1 MIKCLRA
8 GMPVPSP
15 TMIAEREWI
24 RERIAGFGDRPA
36 LVVGDRHFTF
46 RDIADSIAPWLA
58 RLDAAG
64 VGRRVVVVTGDYS
77 QETIGALL
85 ACALRGCIAV
95 PQHMAAGTRLDD
107 VVALTGAGHVIDTVR
122 GEVAR
127 VGAAA
132 GEHPLIV
139 RLVEA
144 REAGLILLSSGS
156 TGSPKAALLSI
167 DRLFERHRTR
177 RSSPAM
183 VTAAF
188 MLFDHIGG
196 FNTLS
201 HCLFTGG
208 TLVHLPSRHAIDVC
222 RRIEQHRIELLPA
235 TPTFLNM
242 LLISGAHEHADLS
255 SLKLITYGTEV
266 MSQSTLQALSRRLPH
281 VTFKQTYGL
290 SEIGIV
296 ATKSKA
302 SDSLWMKL
310 GGDVA
315 VKVIDGVLWL
325 KSDTAML
332 GYLNAPS
339 PIDADGWLCT
349 GDVVEVDGDYL
360 RINGRKEEIINVGG
374 LKVFPAEVENQL
386 LRAPHVEDAVV
397 WGKRNAVTG
406 FIVAASIA
414 KAADVDAARAKVEI
428 LEYCRQRMDDFKVP
442 RFIEFVDR
450 QLHSERFK
458 KIRVA
463 RRG

>member
-1 MIKCLRA
+1 
-8 GMPVPSP
+8 
-15 TMIAEREWI
+15 MIADREWM
-24 RERIAGFGDRPA
+24 RERIAGFGNRPA
-36 LVVGDRHFTF
+36 LIAGGHDFTF
-46 RDIADSIAPWLA
+46 SEIAHSIAPWLV

-64 VGRRVVVVTGDYS
+64 ICCRVVVVTGDFS
-77 QETIGALL
+77 QATIGAML

-95 PQHMAAGTRLDD
+95 PQHMVAGTRLDD
-107 VVALTGAGHVIDTVR
+107 VIALTGAEHVIDTASGDVTCVR
-122 GEVAR
+122 
-127 VGAAA
+127 AAA
-132 GEHPLIV
+132 SHHPLIA

-144 REAGLILLSSGS
+144 NEAGLILLSSGS
-156 TGSPKAALLSI
+156 TGSPKASLLSI

-177 RSSPAM
+177 RTSPAF
-183 VTAAF
+183 VTAGF
-188 MLFDHIGG
+188 MQFDHIGG
-196 FNTLS
+196 FNTLT

-208 TLVHLPSRHAIDVC
+208 TLVQLSSRDAMDVC
-222 RRIEQHRIELLPA
+222 RSIERHRIELLPA

-255 SLKLITYGTEV
+255 SLKLVTYGTEV
-266 MSQSTLQALSRRLPH
+266 MPQSTLQALSLVMPH

-310 GGDVA
+310 GGDVG
-315 VKVIDGVLWL
+315 VKVLDGVLWL
-325 KSDTAML
+325 KSDSAML

-374 LKVFPAEVENQL
+374 LKVFPAEVEDQL
-386 LRAPHVEDAVV
+386 LRAPHVNDAVV

-414 KAADVDAARAKVEI
+414 KAADVDAARAKHEI
-428 LEYCRQRMDDFKVP
+428 LDYCRQQMDDFKVP
-442 RFIEFVDR
+442 RFIEFVDTR
-450 QLHSERFK
+450 LHSDRFK
-458 KIRVA
+458 KIRLA